1 MEEKSMRFR
10 WLSQTPGLITPLS
23 AIIGLYIGGWFMGIT
38 IVYLLGFSMIL
49 DLLLGVDNS
58 DNPNQEGMMHDL
70 IIHAHA
76 LLVPTLTLYLIYT
89 IGTSEWTNLNW
100 LGIASVGLSNGASG
114 IITAHELG
122 HRKPKSF
129 SWYMARVDLLC
140 VLYLHFTT
148 EHNYTHH
155 KHWAR
160 EVDPTSSKF
169 GQSIYGHFIRTVP
182 KQIKGAYKTKS
193 GNTIRQLLFE
203 ITLIAV
209 IFLYSIPAGVAFI
222 SQALVAV
229 FLLEFVNYLQHHG
242 LARDQKQRAGP
253 EHAWESRH
261 RWSRWTLLELPLHPS
276 HHLKASTHYERLET
290 HDDSP
295 QLPFGYYVMFWI
307 SLIPPLFEKVM
318 RKSHERFTSQ

>member
-1 MEEKSMRFR
+1 
-10 WLSQTPGLITPLS
+10 
-23 AIIGLYIGGWFMGIT
+23 
-38 IVYLLGFSMIL
+38 
-49 DLLLGVDNS
+49 
-58 DNPNQEGMMHDL
+58 MHDL

-76 LLVPTLTLYLIYT
+76 LLVPILTLYLVYT
-89 IGTSEWTNLNW
+89 IGTSELTKLNW

-193 GNTIRQLLFE
+193 GIKHIVHNMQYKQTYNTNLQGNCLSS
-203 ITLIAV
+203 T
-209 IFLYSIPAGVAFI
+209 S
-222 SQALVAV
+222 S
-229 FLLEFVNYLQHHG
+229 FLLQFLHKRSSSASIYHPNLCFP
-242 LARDQKQRAGP
+242 LSP
-253 EHAWESRH
+253 E
-261 RWSRWTLLELPLHPS
+261 
-276 HHLKASTHYERLET
+276 
-290 HDDSP
+290 
-295 QLPFGYYVMFWI
+295 GV
-307 SLIPPLFEKVM
+307 
-318 RKSHERFTSQ
+318 RKNTCR